1 MNGYYDS
8 NAKGRGQKVP
18 TGRLRISVTNIP
30 EFKDLIM
37 KANREADQ
45 LRETIRQLE
54 SFYLGVD
61 FDIGDPG
68 DDGND
73 KKESLSSITDSKT
86 ALNRSHYPDG
96 VSVKW

>member
-61 FDIGDPG
+61 FDIWEKPEG
-68 DDGND
+68 
-73 KKESLSSITDSKT
+73 I
-86 ALNRSHYPDG
+86 AIPDH
-96 VSVKW
+96 VEPASDH